1 MKPVVGPFMSLLYS
15 RKFLLLVEDTVIS
28 LTAYFLVKYAAPG
41 LEADVMKV
49 LMLLQPV
56 VLMVIYCI
64 AKEDA
69 AEKANN

>member
-1 MKPVVGPFMSLLYS
+1 MKPLIGPFMSLLYS
-15 RKFLLLVEDTVIS
+15 RKFLLLVEDAVIS
-28 LTAYFLVKYAAPG
+28 LVAYFLAKYAAPG

-56 VLMVIYCI
+56 VLMVIYGI